1 MAYLFL
7 NCLSFTSCSGNE
19 ALPIYQLNH
28 PQKINLQHATTQP
41 TDRTTDNQPPQNV
54 LSIHE
59 VRTYKRSKHSDKK
72 SQLKELSEY
81 IETGILFVIP
91 PVRPSISPSSHPFV
105 CLLLQKSA
113 VVTSNILSRFVC
125 GSSLVPFS
133 WSS

>member
-7 NCLSFTSCSGNE
+7 NCLSFTSCNGNE

-54 LSIHE
+54 LSIHD

-91 PVRPSISPSSHPFV
+91 PVRPSLHPAIQSPVYFYKRV
-105 CLLLQKSA
+105 RWLLQIFYLDLS
-113 VVTSNILSRFVC
+113 VVAL
-125 GSSLVPFS
+125 
-133 WSS
+133 